1 MMCLLPPIRAA
12 EIVES
17 VCKYVD
23 GISQNL
29 QSFSPYYPGPF
40 TVFCFLRITVKQ
52 VKSSSQISP
61 YQQVN
66 QY

>member
-1 MMCLLPPIRAA
+1 MSHTYVKDTKIILQMSLLPPIRAA

-29 QSFSPYYPGPF
+29 Q
-40 TVFCFLRITVKQ
+40 TL
-52 VKSSSQISP
+52 SS
-61 YQQVN
+61 Y
-66 QY
+66 